1 MLRTCLLAFSGKM
14 DNHFTA
20 LWDGGHFKFW
30 SRETLSGVLTERGFT
45 DVRFVGTGRCAVC
58 LEEYDPDCPETGGR
72 GWKMKILGLNA
83 FHGDA
88 SAAVLR
94 DGQLVGAL
102 EEERLNRIKHW
113 AGLPLLA
120 AKACLEG
127 AQPDHIAISRDP
139 KAHLTDKLFRAALR
153 PHQWLKLTS
162 RATNSVRIAQ
172 VGEVLAAEGIVPR
185 ECRRVHF
192 VEHHRA
198 HLASAFFASPFQ
210 EAAVISIDGFG
221 DFSSVMWGI
230 GKGNHIEVRSNV
242 SFPHS
247 LGIFYTAFTQ
257 FLGFPKYGDE
267 YKMMGLSAYGEP
279 RFAEQVR
286 RVVRTEGDQCRLDLG
301 YFTHHSKGVEMTW
314 YGGEPVLGEMFSH
327 KMVAEFGHPRAPRS
341 EIRQR
346 DMDLAASV
354 QLVLEENY
362 FALLN
367 FVQKQT
373 GAAALC
379 LAGGVA
385 LNCVANGMIF
395 ERTNFRNVYVQ
406 PAAHDAGTSI
416 GAALYVQHQELK
428 LPRCFEMRHVYYG
441 PEYTDGE
448 ILRDLEAAGCKY
460 RKLTEEDLIGSTVE
474 AIAHGKIVGWFQGR
488 MEFGPRALGNRSILA
503 DPRRKDMKEILNSR
517 IKYREPFRPF
527 CPSILSERVGEYFET
542 DYPSP
547 FMVMAYK
554 IKSKQRE
561 RIPAVTH
568 GDGTGRLQT
577 VERDLNPRYWKL
589 IHKFEEVTGVPV
601 LLNTSFNENEPIVQ
615 TPAQAIDCFLRT
627 RMDVLSI
634 GGFVLHKEENARLSE
649 NRAAFAE
656 LQTG

>member
-1 MLRTCLLAFSGKM
+1 MI
-14 DNHFTA
+14 
-20 LWDGGHFKFW
+20 
-30 SRETLSGVLTERGFT
+30 
-45 DVRFVGTGRCAVC
+45 
-58 LEEYDPDCPETGGR
+58 
-72 GWKMKILGLNA
+72 ILGLNA

-94 DGQLVGAL
+94 EGQLVAAL
-102 EEERLNRIKHW
+102 EEERQNRIKHW
-113 AGLPLLA
+113 AGLPVLA
-120 AKACLEG
+120 AKACLRG
-127 AQPDHIAISRDP
+127 VQPDHIAISRNP
-139 KAHLTDKLFRAALR
+139 KAHLTDKLVRAALR
-153 PHQWLKLTS
+153 PHRWLKLTS
-162 RATNSVRIAQ
+162 RVANSVRIAH
-172 VGEVLAAEGIVPR
+172 VGDALAAEGIVPR
-185 ECRRVHF
+185 EAQVHF

-198 HLASAFFASPFQ
+198 HLASAFFASPFE

-221 DFSSVMWGI
+221 DFSSMMWAI
-230 GKGNHIEVRSNV
+230 GRSNQIEVRGSV

-286 RVVRTEGDQCRLDLG
+286 RVVRTERDQSRLNLD
-301 YFTHHSKGVEMTW
+301 YFTHHSKGVDMTW
-314 YGGEPVLGEMFSH
+314 YGGEPVLGRLFSH
-327 KMVAEFGHPRAPRS
+327 KMAEEFGKPRVPGS
-341 EIRQR
+341 EIRQQ
-346 DMDLAASV
+346 DKDLAASV
-354 QLVLEENY
+354 QMVLEENY

-373 GAAALC
+373 GTTAVC

-395 ERTNFRNVYVQ
+395 ERTNFRDIYVQ

-441 PEYTDGE
+441 SEYSDDE
-448 ILRDLEAAGCKY
+448 ILHDLKATGCEY
-460 RKLTEEDLIGSTVE
+460 HRLGEEDLISRTVE
-474 AIAHGKIVGWFQGR
+474 AIAQGKIVGWFQGR

-527 CPSILSERVGEYFET
+527 CPSILAEKVGEYFET

-554 IKSKQRE
+554 IKPELRE
-561 RIPAVTH
+561 QIPAVTH

-577 VERDLNPRYWKL
+577 VEREINERYWKL
-589 IHKFEEVTGVPV
+589 IHKFEERTGVPV

-627 RMDVLSI
+627 QMDVLAI
-634 GGFVLHKEENARLSE
+634 GSFLLRKDENMHLLE
-649 NRAAFAE
+649 NRTAFAE

>member
-1 MLRTCLLAFSGKM
+1 M
-14 DNHFTA
+14 N
-20 LWDGGHFKFW
+20 
-30 SRETLSGVLTERGFT
+30 
-45 DVRFVGTGRCAVC
+45 
-58 LEEYDPDCPETGGR
+58 
-72 GWKMKILGLNA
+72 ILGLNA

-88 SAAVLR
+88 SAALLR
-94 DGQLVGAL
+94 DGQLVFAL

-113 AGLPLLA
+113 AGLPVLA

-127 AQPDHIAISRDP
+127 TQPDHIAISRDP
-139 KAHLTDKLFRAALR
+139 RAHLKDKLFRAALR
-153 PHQWLKLTS
+153 PHQWRNLAS

-172 VGEVLAAEGIVPR
+172 VGEVLAAEGILPR
-185 ECRRVHF
+185 QVRQVHF

-198 HLASAFFASPFQ
+198 HLASAFFASPFE
-210 EAAVISIDGFG
+210 EAAVVSIDGFG
-221 DFSSVMWGI
+221 DFSSVMWGM
-230 GKGNHIEVRSNV
+230 GKDNQIEVRGSV
-242 SFPHS
+242 PFPHS

-279 RFAEQVR
+279 RFSEKVR
-286 RVVRTEGDQCRLDLG
+286 RVVRTEKDQCRLSLD
-301 YFTHHSKGVEMTW
+301 YFTHHNKGVEMTW
-314 YGGEPVLGEMFSH
+314 DGQEPVLGAVFSR
-327 KMVAEFGHPRAPRS
+327 KMAEEFGDPRAPRS

-373 GAAALC
+373 GAAAVC

-385 LNCVANGMIF
+385 LNCVANGMIL
-395 ERTNFRNVYVQ
+395 EHTSFRDVYVQ

-428 LPRCFEMRHVYYG
+428 LPRSFEMRHVYYG
-441 PEYTDGE
+441 PEYSDTE

-460 RKLTEEDLIGSTVE
+460 HRLAEEDLINCTVQ
-474 AIAHGKIVGWFQGR
+474 AISQGKIVGWFQGR

-503 DPRRKDMKEILNSR
+503 DPRRKDMKEILNTR

-527 CPSILSERVGEYFET
+527 CPSILAEKVGDYFET

-554 IKSKQRE
+554 IKAGQRE

-577 VERDLNPRYWKL
+577 VEREVNPRYWRL

-634 GGFVLHKEENARLSE
+634 GGFILHKRENVHLSE

-656 LQTG
+656 LERG

>member
-1 MLRTCLLAFSGKM
+1 MRIVAKM
-14 DNHFTA
+14 N
-20 LWDGGHFKFW
+20 
-30 SRETLSGVLTERGFT
+30 
-45 DVRFVGTGRCAVC
+45 
-58 LEEYDPDCPETGGR
+58 
-72 GWKMKILGLNA
+72 ILGLNA

-94 DGQLVGAL
+94 DGQLVAAV

-113 AGLPLLA
+113 AGLPVLA

-127 AQPDHIAISRDP
+127 TQPDHIAISRDP
-139 KAHLTDKLFRAALR
+139 KAHLMDKLLRAVVW
-153 PHQWLKLTS
+153 PQQWLNLTS
-162 RATNSVRIAQ
+162 RATNSVCIAQ
-172 VGEVLAAEGIVPR
+172 VGEMLTAEGIVPR
-185 ECRRVHF
+185 EARQVHF

-198 HLASAFFASPFQ
+198 HLASAFFASAFE

-221 DFSSVMWGI
+221 DFSSGMWGV
-230 GKGNHIEVRSNV
+230 GKGNQIEVRGSV

-286 RVVRTEGDQCRLDLG
+286 RVVRTERDQCRLNLD

-314 YGGEPVLGEMFSH
+314 DGGEPALSAVFSH
-327 KMVAEFGHPRAPRS
+327 RMAEEFGDPRAPRS
-341 EIRQR
+341 EIRQS

-373 GAAALC
+373 GAAAIC

-395 ERTNFRNVYVQ
+395 ERTNFRDVYVQ

-441 PEYTDGE
+441 PEYSDGE

-460 RKLTEEDLIGSTVE
+460 HKLAEEDLIDRTVE
-474 AIAHGKIVGWFQGR
+474 AIAQGKIVGWFQGR

-503 DPRRKDMKEILNSR
+503 DPRLKDMKEILNSR
-517 IKYREPFRPF
+517 VKYREPFRPF
-527 CPSILSERVGEYFET
+527 CPSILAERVSEYFET

-554 IKSKQRE
+554 IKPKQRE

-568 GDGTGRLQT
+568 GDGTGRLQS
-577 VERDLNPRYWKL
+577 VEREVNPRYWKL
-589 IHKFEEVTGVPV
+589 IRKFEEVTGVPV

-634 GGFVLHKEENARLSE
+634 GGFALQKEENTTLSE
-649 NRAAFAE
+649 NRPAFAE

>member
-1 MLRTCLLAFSGKM
+1 MR
-14 DNHFTA
+14 
-20 LWDGGHFKFW
+20 
-30 SRETLSGVLTERGFT
+30 
-45 DVRFVGTGRCAVC
+45 
-58 LEEYDPDCPETGGR
+58 
-72 GWKMKILGLNA
+72 ILGLNA
-83 FHGDA
+83 FHGDS
-88 SAAVLR
+88 SAALLR
-94 DGQLVGAL
+94 DGQLVGAV
-102 EEERLNRIKHW
+102 EEERLNRTKHW
-113 AGLPLLA
+113 AGLPVGA
-120 AKACLEG
+120 AQVCLEG
-127 AQPDHIAISRDP
+127 AQPDYIAISRDP
-139 KAHLTDKLFRAALR
+139 KAHLMDKLLRASLR
-153 PHQWLKLTS
+153 PHLWLSLSS
-162 RATNSVRIAQ
+162 RAANSVRIAQ
-172 VGEVLAAEGIVPR
+172 VGDLLAAEGIVSQQGQP
-185 ECRRVHF
+185 VHF

-198 HLASAFFASPFQ
+198 HLASAFFASPF
-210 EAAVISIDGFG
+210 EDAAVISIDGFG
-221 DFSSVMWGI
+221 DFSSAMWGV
-230 GKGNHIEVRSNV
+230 GKANKLEVRGSV

-279 RFAEQVR
+279 RFAEKVR
-286 RVVRTEGDQCRLDLG
+286 RVVRTERDQCRLNLD

-314 YGGEPVLGEMFSH
+314 YGGEPVLGAVFSH
-327 KMVAEFGHPRAPRS
+327 RMEEEFGEPRAPRS

-367 FVQKQT
+367 FVQKET
-373 GAAALC
+373 GAAAVC

-395 ERTNFRNVYVQ
+395 ERTNFRDVYVQ
-406 PAAHDAGTSI
+406 PAANDAGTAI
-416 GAALYVQHQELK
+416 GAALYVQHQELN
-428 LPRCFEMRHVYYG
+428 LPRSFEMRHVYYG
-441 PEYTDGE
+441 AEYSDSD
-448 ILRDLEAAGCKY
+448 ILRELEAAGCHY
-460 RKLTEEDLIGSTVE
+460 HRLAEEDLVDRTVD
-474 AIAHGKIVGWFQGR
+474 AIAEGKIVGWFQGR

-554 IKSKQRE
+554 IKPNQRD

-577 VERDLNPRYWKL
+577 VEREVNPRYWNL
-589 IHKFEEVTGVPV
+589 IYKFGKVTGVPV

-615 TPAQAIDCFLRT
+615 TPNQAIDCFLRT
-627 RMDVLSI
+627 RMDTLSI
-634 GGFVLHKEENARLSE
+634 GGFILHKEENLQLSE
-649 NRAAFAE
+649 NRTAFAE
-656 LQTG
+656 LQPG